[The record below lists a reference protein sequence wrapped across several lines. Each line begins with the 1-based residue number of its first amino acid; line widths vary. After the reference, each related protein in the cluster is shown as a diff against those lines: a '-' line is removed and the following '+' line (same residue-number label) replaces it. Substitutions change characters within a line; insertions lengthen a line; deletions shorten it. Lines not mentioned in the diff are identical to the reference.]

1 MDKEYILKHKNY
13 PVLSFKLS
21 DDYELSEITE
31 IYDEKRLPF
40 GLKYIG
46 LPVAQNIQF
55 SDWIENRG
63 LPRSRSDLAN
73 IEYELN
79 VKNSVE
85 LSFGSYA
92 LNLTDHYWVHKSD
105 SNLNW
110 NNINFFE
117 NDFKEVIDFDF
128 IGVNKNIKD
137 TDISPDLTVD
147 GNLRKKWIILNN
159 DRFLLKGSRYN
170 EMQEPFNEV
179 IASDIMNLFGIDHV
193 EYKLIRSKINNIPLS
208 ICKCMTD
215 INNELITARVVIDTE
230 AKENRNDYDRFIQ
243 ICDNNGIKDVKEK
256 LDDMMIIDFII
267 GNTDRHKNNFG
278 ILRDSDTLEW
288 KKLAPIFDNGNSL
301 FHSDPKI
308 DIIEDNMNSLCKWL
322 GGSNYSRLDYI
333 GFPKWYSEDKFK
345 DIGNIVGDVLYK
357 NENINKDKKDKL
369 VYIVNL
375 RAKEL
380 IKILN
385 QKRNNNFVQGIS
397 LDSENNRSV
406 PR

>member
-1 MDKEYILKHKNY
+1 MDRKYILKHKNI
-13 PVLSFKLS
+13 PVLSFKLT
-21 DDYELSEITE
+21 DDYELSGITE
-31 IYDEKRLPF
+31 IFDEKRLPF
-40 GLKYIG
+40 GLKYNG

-73 IEYELN
+73 IEYDLN

-110 NNINFFE
+110 NDISFFE
-117 NDFKEVIDFDF
+117 NNFKEVIDFDF
-128 IGVNKNIKD
+128 VGVNKNIKE

-170 EMQEPFNEV
+170 EIQEPFNEV

-208 ICKCMTD
+208 ICRCMTD
-215 INNELITARVVIDTE
+215 TNNEFITARVVIDTE
-230 AKENRNDYDRFIQ
+230 SKEDRNDYDRFIQ
-243 ICDNNGIKDVKEK
+243 ICENFGIKNVKEN

-267 GNTDRHKNNFG
+267 GNTDRHKYNFG
-278 ILRDSDTLEW
+278 ILRDPDTLEW
-288 KKLAPIFDNGNSL
+288 KKMAPIFDNGNSL
-301 FHSDPKI
+301 CHNDPKI
-308 DIIEDNMNSLCKWL
+308 DNIEDNMNSLCKWL
-322 GGSNYSRLDYI
+322 GGGNYSKLDYV
-333 GFPKWYSEDKFK
+333 GFPKWYSDDKFK
-345 DIGNIVGDVLYK
+345 DIGNIVGDLLNK
-357 NENINKDKKDKL
+357 NENISNDKKDKL

-385 QKRNNNFVQGIS
+385 QKKEINFVQGVS
-397 LDSENNRSV
+397 LDSENTNSRS
-406 PR
+406 R